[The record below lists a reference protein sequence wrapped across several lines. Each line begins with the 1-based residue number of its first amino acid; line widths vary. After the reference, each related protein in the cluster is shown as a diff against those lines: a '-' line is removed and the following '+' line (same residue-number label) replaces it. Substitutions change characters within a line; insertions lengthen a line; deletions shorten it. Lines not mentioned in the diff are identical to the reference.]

1 MLSIKVN
8 FSLFFL
14 TLMPATAAEGTATR
28 ALTCHL
34 GYSTTLMVPAPPSL
48 TIVGSN
54 PLIALRLSVKHDT

>member
-1 MLSIKVN
+1 
-8 FSLFFL
+8 
-14 TLMPATAAEGTATR
+14 MPDAAADGTATR